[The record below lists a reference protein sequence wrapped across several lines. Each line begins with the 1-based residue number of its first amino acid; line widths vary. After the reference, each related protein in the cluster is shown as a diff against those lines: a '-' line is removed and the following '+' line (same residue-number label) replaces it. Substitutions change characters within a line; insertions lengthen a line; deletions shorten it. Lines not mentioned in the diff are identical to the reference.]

1 MVILLKNTL
10 VKSTIIL
17 LIGGTITKIL
27 SMLIKIV
34 LSRILGTEGVG
45 TYMMLMPTFTFL
57 ISLASLGLPSA
68 ISKLVAED
76 KRNNKNLVFS
86 IIPVT
91 MTFDIVIIFTVIFLS
106 DFIATTLLHN
116 PDYKYPIIAMGLV
129 LPFIDLSSVLR
140 GYFFGKQK
148 MVPHA
153 VSNVIEDAVR
163 LLITVLFLPYFLKKG
178 IMVAVTYIIL
188 TNIVSELTSILVLFF
203 FLPKN
208 FSISKND
215 FKMNFK
221 NIHDVLSI
229 GIPSTGSRLIGTIG
243 YFLEPIIITGCL
255 LKTGYSNS
263 YIVSEYGIINGYVM
277 PILLLPSF
285 FTYNISAA
293 LLPII
298 SKSYIK
304 KEYKYAAKK
313 VKQAIFY
320 SLLIGIPFTILITIF
335 PHIPLNILYHTNE
348 GITYMKI
355 LSIIFLLHYIQAPL
369 TSTLQAINKAKSA
382 FYGTLVGTI
391 LRITSLYLLT
401 HLHIG
406 LYSLVI
412 ATSINIIYVTIHH
425 LIVVK
430 NSLR

>member
-1 MVILLKNTL
+1 MKNTL

-45 TYMMLMPTFTFL
+45 TYMMLMPTFTSL

-76 KRNNKNLVFS
+76 TRNNKNLVFS

-91 MTFDIVIIFTVIFLS
+91 MIFDVIIILVVTLLS
-106 DFIATTLLHN
+106 DFIATNLLHN
-116 PDYKYPIIAMGLV
+116 PAYKYPIIAMGLV

-153 VSNVIEDAVR
+153 ISNVIEDAVR
-163 LLITVLFLPYFLKKG
+163 LVITILFLPYFLKKG

-208 FSISKND
+208 FNISKKD
-215 FKMNFK
+215 FKMDFK
-221 NIHDVLSI
+221 NVHDVLSI

-255 LKTGYSNS
+255 LNLGYSNS

-285 FTYNISAA
+285 FTYNLSAA

-304 KEYKYAAKK
+304 HDYKYAYKK

-320 SLLIGIPFTILITIF
+320 SLLIGIPFTILIIIF

-348 GITYMKI
+348 GINYMRI
-355 LSIIFLLHYIQAPL
+355 LGIIFLLHYIQSPL
-369 TSTLQAINKAKSA
+369 TSTLQAIDKAKDA

-391 LRITSLYLLT
+391 LRISSLFILS
-401 HLHIG
+401 HFHIG

-412 ATSINIIYVTIHH
+412 ATSVNILYVTIHH
-425 LIVVK
+425 IIVVRK
-430 NSLR
+430 ALV